1 MSGVISG
8 MRIRIASVQGSSQV
22 GRYVKGK
29 FGETLNDTQL
39 ILVISRCDGLHRKRG
54 EMRHLRM
61 STSRRGVVAVTA
73 AVVTVVMILKYLR
86 GDPIE

>member
-1 MSGVISG
+1 M
-8 MRIRIASVQGSSQV
+8 

-39 ILVISRCDGLHRKRG
+39 ILVISSCDGLHRKRG

-61 STSRRGVVAVTA
+61 SASRRGVVAVTA